1 MLTSNEDGD
10 LIAMQVSNE
19 FIIKIRHE
27 SNCSL
32 DGGHSFETI
41 TNGYSL
47 NKEEANDLIAELKR
61 FLRSK

>member
-1 MLTSNEDGD
+1 MKTSNEDGD

-19 FIIKIRHE
+19 FIIKIRQK
-27 SNCSL
+27 SDWSL
-32 DGGHSFETI
+32 Y
-41 TNGYSL
+41 GYSL